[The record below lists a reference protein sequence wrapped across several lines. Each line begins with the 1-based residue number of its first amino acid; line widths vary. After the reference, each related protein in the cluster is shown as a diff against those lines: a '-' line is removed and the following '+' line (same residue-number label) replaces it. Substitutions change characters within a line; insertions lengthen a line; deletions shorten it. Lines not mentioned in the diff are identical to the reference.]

1 MIQAGRRSPA
11 QSRAVTGV
19 SPVAHS
25 FTLKYSQNGD
35 WIEQIEELQTERL
48 EFSSQMCH
56 LAAAGVVTVVSLCL
70 AQLCC
75 LTQPGRS
82 ATQTEPQEGIWQLHV
97 SFHDKPF
104 ITAVVLNAEHP
115 SMKTECLELGPPKPA
130 WPSLPVTHG
139 CLSAAKQGGVVCF
152 KDQSSFKCVASPCL
166 HLISRQDALA

>member
-1 MIQAGRRSPA
+1 MVQAGRRSPA

-19 SPVAHS
+19 SPVVHS

-75 LTQPGRS
+75 LNLADLQRRQS
-82 ATQTEPQEGIWQLHV
+82 
-97 SFHDKPF
+97 
-104 ITAVVLNAEHP
+104 
-115 SMKTECLELGPPKPA
+115 PKK
-130 WPSLPVTHG
+130 VFG
-139 CLSAAKQGGVVCF
+139 
-152 KDQSSFKCVASPCL
+152 SST
-166 HLISRQDALA
+166 